1 MRRILIT
8 MLLLASAALVA
19 AGCGQFGQ
27 MYKPEKKSSKAK
39 VISNKPFD
47 TAARK
52 AGGCGTIE
60 TIKVTG
66 RGDHSTS
73 LDEKIKYSENPPTSG
88 RHYQTPLDWG
98 VYDTEERA
106 EKFVHNHEHGHVVI
120 TYKGLSGA
128 EKQQLL
134 GYVARDPFH
143 LVVLPRSKNPK
154 NGVYFTTWEARLYCR
169 KPSAPALQEF
179 VKQYRD
185 QGPELFM
192 NDPKKQD

>member
-1 MRRILIT
+1 MRRTAITLIALGT
-8 MLLLASAALVA
+8 AMLVA
-19 AGCGQFGQ
+19 AGCGQFGKR
-27 MYKPEKKSSKAK
+27 YSPEKKQSDTK
-39 VISNKPFD
+39 VISTKPFD
-47 TAARK
+47 AAARK

-60 TIKVTG
+60 TVKVTG

-73 LDEKIKYSENPPTSG
+73 LDEKIKYSVNPPTSG

-98 VYDTEERA
+98 VYDTEERT
-106 EKFVHNHEHGHVVI
+106 EKFVHNQEHGHIVI
-120 TYKGLSGA
+120 TYKGLTGA

-134 GYVARDPFH
+134 SYVQRDPFH

-154 NGVYFTTWEARLYCR
+154 NGVYLTSWEGRLYCR

-192 NDPKKQD
+192 NDPKKKD